1 MASLLALLAAAFYG
15 AADFFGGLTTRRATM
30 VGAVLV
36 TQAMGLAV
44 VLLGTPLML
53 DAELSRADVGYG
65 VLAGLVGSAGV
76 ALLYLALAI
85 GPMSVVAPVTAVCA
99 VIVPLV
105 VGLLLGE
112 RPSALAGLGVALAI
126 AAVALLGMSPS
137 APSDANGHASK
148 DAASPARLGRGVRV
162 ALASGIAVGGF
173 FVALSQTSSAASLW
187 PLAISRV
194 VSVAIFLAVA
204 SGTGRPAGVP
214 RAALAPALACGV
226 LDMVANTLYLV
237 AVRQGQL
244 GLVATLAS
252 LYPASTVL
260 LARVVLGER
269 LGRWQQV
276 GVAAAVAA
284 IVLIVRNS

>member
-1 MASLLALLAAAFYG
+1 MASLLALLAAVFYG
-15 AADFFGGLTTRRATM
+15 AADFFGGITTRRATM

-36 TQAMGLAV
+36 TQAIGLVV

-53 DAELSRADVGYG
+53 DARLTRGDVAFGA
-65 VLAGLVGSAGV
+65 LAGIVGSAGV

-99 VIVPLV
+99 VVVPLG

-112 RPSALAGLGVALAI
+112 RPTVLAALGVAVAV
-126 AAVALLGMSPS
+126 AAVALLGLSS
-137 APSDANGHASK
+137 APAAHAST
-148 DAASPARLGRGVRV
+148 PARLGRGVRV
-162 ALASGIAVGGF
+162 ALGSGIAIGGF

-194 VSVAIFLAVA
+194 VSVMVFFTGAVA
-204 SGTGRPAGVP
+204 TGRPAGVP
-214 RAALAPALACGV
+214 RAALPPALACGA
-226 LDMVANTLYLV
+226 LDMVANALYLV

-269 LGRWQQV
+269 LGRWQQL